1 MNNRGKKSNIN
12 IDVKTVDSGNIEVL
26 VEIPHADPRHT
37 PEMVFST
44 SDIIRYL
51 KVQNTLHGECIKE
64 SMLDNTA
71 PAPVLEGV
79 WIFKKHVKP
88 KVTRA
93 KKSSTVPS
101 KGKATTTST
110 TKKAKP
116 KNLEEV

>member
-12 IDVKTVDSGNIEVL
+12 IDVKTVDGGNIEVS

-64 SMLDNTA
+64 STLDNTA
-71 PAPVLEGV
+71 PAPVLEGM
-79 WIFKKHVKP
+79 WIFKKYIKP
-88 KVTRA
+88 KVTR
-93 KKSSTVPS
+93 
-101 KGKATTTST
+101 
-110 TKKAKP
+110 TKKGHY
-116 KNLEEV
+116 

>member
-12 IDVKTVDSGNIEVL
+12 IDVKTVDGGNIEVS

-64 SMLDNTA
+64 STLDNTA
-71 PAPVLEGV
+71 PAPVLEGM
-79 WIFKKHVKP
+79 WIFKYIKP
-88 KVTRA
+88 KVTRT
-93 KKSSTVPS
+93 KKTSAPPT

-116 KNLEEV
+116 KSSEEV